1 MFQNNPLLAQ
11 LKQQMREDLPI
22 KEGVVKGTSKGFG
35 FLEVGEKESYF
46 IPPPHMKKV
55 MHGDHITA
63 IVRSE
68 NDRELVEPETLIE
81 AGVTRFVGRVKWF
94 RDRLNIVPDHPLMK
108 DAIKARA
115 AKGMDEKSLKEG
127 DWVLGEL
134 TRHALKDNGFF
145 ANIIEVI
152 AGTDDPIA
160 PWWVVLARNKL
171 ANEAPE
177 DRKDWQPVAEAET
190 LTRRDIT
197 DVPFFTID
205 GESTLDMDDALSIK
219 RLENGW
225 ELLVA
230 IADPTAYVA
239 HNSVMDKVAAERAFT
254 VYLPGRNIPMLPR
267 TLADELC
274 SLQEGVER
282 SVLCARLFID
292 FDGKVDDKAEFFAA
306 KMRSH
311 ARLSYDQVSDWV
323 EKIGDWQ
330 PKNEEIAEQLR
341 QLTDMTLTRSAWRS
355 KHAIVFK
362 DRPDY
367 RFALDANSSVTAI
380 LVDYRRIANQ
390 MVEESMI
397 AANLACGNWLNE
409 RIGTGIFNVHTGF
422 DSEKMEGLV
431 ELLQAHEAP
440 FEPESLSTLAGFC
453 ALRRWVDERETSYL
467 DSRTRRYQ
475 SFAAMSPT
483 PGPHFGLGLT
493 AYATW
498 TSPIRKYGDIVNHR
512 LIKAILSEQA
522 HEAFVPS
529 DELAVHLSEQRRMH
543 RRAERDIA
551 DWLYV
556 RFLQPAVAEGKVF
569 DADVVDVG
577 RGGVRLRLHENGAGV
592 FMPSSLI
599 LANRDRL
606 ECSWD
611 DGRVYLDKAP
621 LYELG
626 QVVQIIITE
635 AIEDTRSLI
644 AKPAQAISPVAPK

>member
-11 LKQQMREDLPI
+11 LKQQIRETLPV

-35 FLEVGEKESYF
+35 FLEVSEKESFF

-63 IVRSE
+63 VVRTE

-81 AGVTRFVGRVKWF
+81 AGVTRFVARVKWF

-115 AKGMDEKSLKEG
+115 IKGLDEKSLKEG

-145 ANIIEVI
+145 ANVVEVI
-152 AGTDDPIA
+152 AGVEDPIA

-171 ANEAPE
+171 ANQAPADHKE
-177 DRKDWQPVAEAET
+177 WQTVEESLA
-190 LTRRDIT
+190 RRDLT
-197 DVPFFTID
+197 EVPFFTID
-205 GESTLDMDDALSIK
+205 GESTLDMDDALSVK
-219 RLENGW
+219 KLDNGW

-239 HNSVMDKVAAERAFT
+239 HNSDMDKVAAERAFT

-282 SVLCARLFID
+282 PALCARLFID
-292 FDGKVDDKAEFFAA
+292 SDGKVDDQAEFFAA
-306 KMRSH
+306 NIRSH

-323 EKIGDWQ
+323 EQIGDWQ
-330 PKNEEIAEQLR
+330 PADESIAEQLR
-341 QLTDMTLTRSAWRS
+341 ELTALTHTRSAWRS

-367 RFALDANSSVTAI
+367 RFALAEDSSVTAI

-390 MVEESMI
+390 MVEEAMI
-397 AANLACGNWLNE
+397 AANLACGNWLRE
-409 RIGTGIFNVHTGF
+409 RVGTGIFNVHAGF

-440 FEPESLSTLAGFC
+440 FEPESLTSLEGFC
-453 ALRRWVDERETSYL
+453 ALRRWLDERETTYL

-475 SFAAMSPT
+475 SFAAMSAT
-483 PGPHFGLGLT
+483 PGEHFGLGLA

-512 LIKAILSEQA
+512 LIKAILAEQA
-522 HEAFVPS
+522 HDAFVPS

-556 RFLQPAVAEGKVF
+556 RYLQPAVAEGKVF
-569 DADVVDVG
+569 DAEVIDIG
-577 RGGVRLRLHENGAGV
+577 RGGVKLRLQENGAVV

-626 QVVQIIITE
+626 QAVQVIITE

-644 AKPAQAISPVAPK
+644 AKPAQPISPVAPQ